1 MESLFLPQ
9 WGAFL
14 RYHDLPG
21 KSPTRVYLHG
31 LAISSSSASF
41 TNVAMHPDLAGHRSL
56 LVDFLGF
63 GFSDRPPD
71 FSYTHEDQA
80 YAIAGLLDRLD
91 LRDCAFVGHSM
102 GGSVAISLAALRPE
116 LVSRLVVAEGN
127 LDPGGGQTSKRVA
140 EQSEREFVSNGYK
153 VLLEDIKARAESGES
168 GLAAFAGM
176 LQVAAPHAFHR
187 SAVAL
192 VKGTQPTVRQRFY
205 ELLIPRAYVFGE
217 RSVPKNEGSAV
228 PDAPYPL
235 QLEKEGIQIFVVPDA
250 GHLMVVENPK
260 GFGDVVREALKS

>member
-80 YAIAGLLDRLD
+80 YAIAGLLDHLD
-91 LRDCAFVGHSM
+91 LQDCAFVGHSM

-116 LVSRLVVAEGN
+116 LVSRLIVAEGN
-127 LDPGGGQTSKRVA
+127 LDPGGGLVTDGTSGDTYHPGQGVGA
-140 EQSEREFVSNGYK
+140 IERG
-153 VLLEDIKARAESGES
+153 G
-168 GLAAFAGM
+168 
-176 LQVAAPHAFHR
+176 R
-187 SAVAL
+187 S
-192 VKGTQPTVRQRFY
+192 TDNFDTF
-205 ELLIPRAYVFGE
+205 
-217 RSVPKNEGSAV
+217 
-228 PDAPYPL
+228 
-235 QLEKEGIQIFVVPDA
+235 
-250 GHLMVVENPK
+250 
-260 GFGDVVREALKS
+260 DVV